1 MEEKEKIDFNK
12 PNQPRGGMLGIR
24 WGRFSL
30 ALFWAILLALL
41 ISNIFSPFLSTIMQ
55 SLLGGITP
63 ILIGILIAF
72 IFYKLVNFI
81 EATLLKNSFK
91 HSAHKYALKRFIS
104 LSIVTF
110 IIIGILIIIVSIL
123 VPKIVSI
130 IVELTEESG
139 AGALEL
145 SKRIVNE
152 IAELIHNWFGIEV
165 EQESIRETLLSII
178 NSLGETVTQ
187 INDFLAISVNVFSG
201 IFNFVIGILL
211 AILIL
216 KDKEKI
222 ARFSKR
228 YAYSHFKKERAD
240 SLCILTKNSGKIL
253 FDYVICKL
261 IEFAI
266 LFGTLGLTY
275 TIMGLEFTWEAA
287 LLIGLF
293 NFIPYFGAFIGAGFS
308 VALTLIFYSLNSA
321 LYMALATIIVTTVA
335 GNTIIPFITGS
346 KLKVS
351 ALVVISSILIG
362 GAMFGMAGMLFA
374 PPIAAIISLII
385 TSNIELKENQM
396 KYALEVQKLREENR
410 AQNINDGSGD
420 ESKLVGKQLALGE
433 DLTIKEDEN
442 ILTSGP
448 KQKKTKKAVKYEKQK
463 AVSKVVKEVKE
474 HQEQPK
480 EAREKERQEE
490 PPIAQKEPKTAKKAP
505 KTTKNDALES
515 NLAQNK
521 VEETK
526 EKLSKK
532 SKKEQIVVNEAKE
545 NQPKKTSSKRASKK
559 KEEVSETPKEEPVTE
574 QASTASKRKS
584 KTKAKGE

>member
-1 MEEKEKIDFNK
+1 MEEKEKFDFNK

-55 SLLGGITP
+55 GLLGGITP

-362 GAMFGMAGMLFA
+362 GAMFGVAGMLLA

-420 ESKLVGKQLALGE
+420 EAKLVGKQLALGE

-442 ILTSGP
+442 VITSGP
-448 KQKKTKKAVKYEKQK
+448 KQKKTKKASKPEKT
-463 AVSKVVKEVKE
+463 AS
-474 HQEQPK
+474 QEPK
-480 EAREKERQEE
+480 EQ
-490 PPIAQKEPKTAKKAP
+490 KTAKKAP
-505 KTTKNDALES
+505 KTTENDVLES
-515 NLAQNK
+515 NLAENK
-521 VEETK
+521 VEKTK
-526 EKLSKK
+526 EKPSKK
-532 SKKEQIVVNEAKE
+532 SKKEQIVINEAAE
-545 NQPKKTSSKRASKK
+545 EQPKKTSSKRTSKK
-559 KEEVSETPKEEPVTE
+559 KEEASEAPKEEPVTE
-574 QASTASKRKS
+574 PATTSKRKS